1 MVTTS
6 LLSSPAPIV
15 PPTSESA
22 VSWGAILAGA
32 VAAAALSLILLI
44 LGVGLGL
51 SSVSPWSFEGVSKE
65 TFGWTSA
72 AWLTFTA
79 LAASG
84 LGGYLAGRL
93 RTRWTRIHGDET
105 YFRDTAHGFVSWA
118 VATLLTAGLLTSAIG
133 GVLGAGAKVAGVTA
147 GAAAS
152 TAGAAAAGVGSAV
165 SAAPEGD
172 LNYWVDSL
180 FRNATTPGADAAGA
194 PPAPPAAGAA
204 PGNGPM
210 DPAAPPPPPPPEPIE
225 QWLSREDF
233 SYLFMDCRGYG
244 GMRDAPGAYTIDEIA
259 PDALDLMTALG
270 HERFSVAGHS
280 MGGMAIERMA
290 VLAPERI
297 RGMVAI
303 APAPCGGIA
312 YDAATRSLLEAA
324 AVEGAGGWP
333 RSHLQPCTDGAHL
346 SAPLPAGHDGGP
358 GRCRALPDER
368 DAAGPGGGH
377 GIVPERRVGSGMNGF

>member
-1 MVTTS
+1 MSTRFDPPERGPLGPDVATVVTT
-6 LLSSPAPIV
+6 PIV

-65 TFGWTSA
+65 TFGWTSV

-93 RTRWTRIHGDET
+93 RTKWTQIHGDET

-133 GVLGAGAKVAGVTA
+133 GVLGAGAKVAGATA
-147 GAAAS
+147 GAAVS
-152 TAGAAAAGVGSAV
+152 TAGVAAAGAGAGAAAAGGQ
-165 SAAPEGD
+165 EGD

-180 FRNATTPGADAAGA
+180 FRNAASPGPDAAGA
-194 PPAPPAAGAA
+194 PPA

-210 DPAAPPPPPPPEPIE
+210 DPAAPPPPPAAASVGP
-225 QWLSREDF
+225 
-233 SYLFMDCRGYG
+233 
-244 GMRDAPGAYTIDEIA
+244 RDARTAPPPPRPLPGNGPMGDRREVRAEVNRIIVNSLQGDGLDPADTQYLSQLIARETGMSQAEAQARVTDVQTRMRAALEKAKTTAKQVADDARKATAYA
-259 PDALDLMTALG
+259 ALWLFIT
-270 HERFSVAGHS
+270 
-280 MGGMAIERMA
+280 
-290 VLAPERI
+290 
-297 RGMVAI
+297 
-303 APAPCGGIA
+303 
-312 YDAATRSLLEAA
+312 LLI
-324 AVEGAGGWP
+324 GAFFA
-333 RSHLQPCTDGAHL
+333 SL
-346 SAPLPAGHDGGP
+346 SATWGG
-358 GRCRALPDER
+358 RRR
-368 DAAGPGGGH
+368 DL
-377 GIVPERRVGSGMNGF
+377 

>member
-1 MVTTS
+1 MSTRFDPPERGPLGPDVATVVTT
-6 LLSSPAPIV
+6 PIV

-22 VSWGAILAGA
+22 VSWGAIFAGA

-65 TFGWTSA
+65 TFGWTSV

-93 RTRWTRIHGDET
+93 RTKWTQIHGDET

-133 GVLGAGAKVAGVTA
+133 GVLGAGAKVAGATA
-147 GAAAS
+147 GAAVS
-152 TAGAAAAGVGSAV
+152 TAGVAAAGVGT
-165 SAAPEGD
+165 AAAGGQEGD

-180 FRNATTPGADAAGA
+180 FRNATTPGPDAAGA

-210 DPAAPPPPPPPEPIE
+210 DPAAPPPPAASVGPRDARTVPPPPRPMPGNGPMGDRREVRAEVNRIIVNSLQGDGLDPADTQYLSQLIARE
-225 QWLSREDF
+225 TGMSPAEAQARVTDVQTRMRAALEKAKTTAKQAADDARKATAYAALWLF
-233 SYLFMDCRGYG
+233 ITLLI
-244 GMRDAPGAYTIDEIA
+244 GAFFA
-259 PDALDLMTALG
+259 
-270 HERFSVAGHS
+270 S
-280 MGGMAIERMA
+280 
-290 VLAPERI
+290 
-297 RGMVAI
+297 
-303 APAPCGGIA
+303 
-312 YDAATRSLLEAA
+312 
-324 AVEGAGGWP
+324 
-333 RSHLQPCTDGAHL
+333 L
-346 SAPLPAGHDGGP
+346 SATWGG
-358 GRCRALPDER
+358 RRR
-368 DAAGPGGGH
+368 DL
-377 GIVPERRVGSGMNGF
+377 